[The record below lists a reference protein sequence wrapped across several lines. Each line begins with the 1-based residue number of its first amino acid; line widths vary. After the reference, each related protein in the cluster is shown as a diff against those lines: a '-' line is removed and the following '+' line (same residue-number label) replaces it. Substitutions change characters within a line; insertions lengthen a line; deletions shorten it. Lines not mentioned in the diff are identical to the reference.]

1 MTPKTTAGY
10 GSVGSVGSQSAPHG
24 PTINDS
30 DLEASPLLSQPT
42 DQNGGVKETPPFR
55 EIAFLCF
62 GLWMSMF
69 VSAVS
74 ATVITNLQLTI
85 GSYFEAGDLVSWL
98 GSGYL
103 LGLAGLTPLYG
114 KIAEIM
120 GRRPAMIVAF
130 VLFAVGT
137 CLCAVA
143 PSMGFLIFAR
153 IVSGCGGGGL
163 LTLTAVV
170 ISDTV
175 SIKDRGIYQGY
186 VNLVWATG
194 SALGAL
200 IGGWVADTWG
210 WRWAFWMQVPPLIS
224 AFALILWKVHPPKRE
239 HEQTLRERLG
249 RIDWLGFFVLLIS
262 ITTLMIS
269 CSLYTY
275 SLPGKNPL
283 VLPLFIAFL
292 TSLPLLYL
300 VERKWASEPII
311 PINLIEQPTPAL
323 ILLSTILLSMNVFA
337 RFFMCPIYIHV
348 VKGFGGKDTGLLLL
362 PSSLTLALGAV
373 FGGYYMRRTGAYK
386 AFTIWTSLIPVGCS
400 LSFLFWG
407 LETSIHRIWAELAV
421 AAFAGGII
429 VTNVLTALVASVPH
443 SEMAVATSV
452 LYLSRAIGQVLGA
465 SLSAGLQQLVLSSQ
479 IRMRFPNQA
488 ELGAAIIK
496 APEQTIPSL
505 TEEDRLEALL
515 AYLTSLKSVF
525 CAMVITGLMIT
536 AFFSFIRAY
545 KLDSKKSK

>member
-1 MTPKTTAGY
+1 MSPKPTADY
-10 GSVGSVGSQSAPHG
+10 GSIG
-24 PTINDS
+24 PANPVEEPSSLTNDA
-30 DLEASPLLSQPT
+30 DLENAHLLSEPT
-42 DQNGGVKETPPFR
+42 DGNGVVRETPPFR

-69 VSAVS
+69 TSAVS

-114 KIAEIM
+114 KVAEIM
-120 GRRPAMIVAF
+120 GRRQAMIVAF
-130 VLFAVGT
+130 VLFAAGT

-143 PSMGFLIFAR
+143 SSMRFLIFAR
-153 IVSGCGGGGL
+153 IVAGCGGGGL

-200 IGGWVADTWG
+200 VGGWVADRWG
-210 WRWAFWMQVPPLIS
+210 WRWAFWMQIPPLIL
-224 AFALILWKVHPPKRE
+224 AFALIVWKVHPPKRE
-239 HEQTLRERLG
+239 HDQSLRERLG
-249 RIDWLGFFVLLIS
+249 RIDWLGFVVLLIS

-275 SLPGKNPL
+275 SLPAKNPL
-283 VLPLFIAFL
+283 VPPLFIAFL

-300 VERKWASEPII
+300 VERKWAKEPII
-311 PINLIEQPTPAL
+311 PIDLIEQPTPAL
-323 ILLSTILLSMNVFA
+323 ILVSTMLLSMNVFA

-362 PSSLTLALGAV
+362 PSSLTLAMGAV
-373 FGGYYMRRTGAYK
+373 FGGY
-386 AFTIWTSLIPVGCS
+386 
-400 LSFLFWG
+400 
-407 LETSIHRIWAELAV
+407 IHRIWAELAI

-429 VTNVLTALVASVPH
+429 ITNVLTALVASVPH

-452 LYLSRAIGQVLGA
+452 LYLGRAIGQVLGA
-465 SLSAGLQQLVLSSQ
+465 SLSAGLQQLVLSAQ
-479 IRMRFPNQA
+479 VRLRFPDDP
-488 ELGAAIIK
+488 ELAGAIIK
-496 APEQTIPSL
+496 APEQTIPNLSDDNKL
-505 TEEDRLEALL
+505 QALL
-515 AYLTSLKSVF
+515 AYLASLKS
-525 CAMVITGLMIT
+525 G
-536 AFFSFIRAY
+536 S
-545 KLDSKKSK
+545 